1 MSAEKVNTNLKDN
14 YTPLKTPEVKEKVL
28 TARVDIN
35 HLLARVRKQEQKDN
49 FTNLV
54 FLGLFLTLVLV
65 SGVILS
71 L

>member
-1 MSAEKVNTNLKDN
+1 MSAEKINTNMQN
-14 YTPLKTPEVKEKVL
+14 NVTPLKTPQFKEKVL
-28 TARVDIN
+28 PKRVDIN

-65 SGVILS
+65 SGIILS